1 MPANP
6 ALAKTRHGEELRRL
20 AYWLVPSLFCLAL
33 YYYGIRAWYQQ
44 DDFVWLAQR
53 YDIHNLHDFLR
64 AVFHPAP
71 HGTWRPLSERLF
83 FLVCGSLFGTSAFP
97 ARLCVFLTQLA
108 NLVLLSS
115 IARRLSGSRV
125 AGFLAP
131 VLWTANSA
139 LVLPMTWTSPYMEIL
154 CAFCILSAFYCFL
167 RYVEA
172 GRRSWYYGQWAAFL
186 IGFGVM
192 ETTIVYPAI
201 AAAYALL
208 WARKHVRHTLPLFG
222 VSLLFFG
229 FHTWFAPKQHTG
241 IYSQHFDARMLKTV
255 AIYWKWVLVP
265 PGRGWPPFLVMLT
278 VVAMVYIAWSA
289 WRRNLLPLFGLICFG
304 LLLAPV
310 APLTEHMT
318 PYYLTLPAIGI
329 ALVGASGAAAAAGK
343 GWPQKIVAAA
353 VLSLF
358 LIGQAPVAARQC
370 RWWSARSRRME
381 RIVLGVLAVHR
392 QFPGKT
398 LVLTGVDAV
407 FFSGAVWFR
416 AFPAFGVPDTYVDA
430 DDRGKIP
437 PDPLLVDSSR
447 YFMDPFD
454 LQQGLLGER
463 VRVLSVAGPVPVDV
477 TPRFEA
483 LAKASALIGPR
494 RIDLATV
501 RSQPY
506 LVGEWYESEGKHRW
520 MGRSAGVVLAGP
532 ELPAE
537 SLHLRGYCPAA
548 QVKSGPLAGRVT
560 ADGRLIGTFS
570 LSRGDADFEIAFSL
584 PPGAVGKP
592 SIRVEIQLD
601 HTIRVPDDDRDLGLS
616 FGSFEIR

>member
-1 MPANP
+1 
-6 ALAKTRHGEELRRL
+6 
-20 AYWLVPSLFCLAL
+20 
-33 YYYGIRAWYQQ
+33 
-44 DDFVWLAQR
+44 
-53 YDIHNLHDFLR
+53 
-64 AVFHPAP
+64 
-71 HGTWRPLSERLF
+71 
-83 FLVCGSLFGTSAFP
+83 
-97 ARLCVFLTQLA
+97 
-108 NLVLLSS
+108 
-115 IARRLSGSRV
+115 
-125 AGFLAP
+125 
-131 VLWTANSA
+131 
-139 LVLPMTWTSPYMEIL
+139 
-154 CAFCILSAFYCFL
+154 
-167 RYVEA
+167 
-172 GRRSWYYGQWAAFL
+172 
-186 IGFGVM
+186 
-192 ETTIVYPAI
+192 
-201 AAAYALL
+201 
-208 WARKHVRHTLPLFG
+208 
-222 VSLLFFG
+222 
-229 FHTWFAPKQHTG
+229 
-241 IYSQHFDARMLKTV
+241 
-255 AIYWKWVLVP
+255 
-265 PGRGWPPFLVMLT
+265 
-278 VVAMVYIAWSA
+278 
-289 WRRNLLPLFGLICFG
+289 
-304 LLLAPV
+304 
-310 APLTEHMT
+310 
-318 PYYLTLPAIGI
+318 
-329 ALVGASGAAAAAGK
+329 
-343 GWPQKIVAAA
+343 
-353 VLSLF
+353 
-358 LIGQAPVAARQC
+358 
-370 RWWSARSRRME
+370 ME

>member
-6 ALAKTRHGEELRRL
+6 TPAKTRHGEELRRL
-20 AYWLVPSLFCLAL
+20 AYWLVPPLFCLAL
-33 YYYGIRAWYQQ
+33 YFYGIRAWYQQ

-53 YDIHNLHDFLR
+53 YDIHNLPDFLR

-83 FLVCGSLFGTSAFP
+83 FLLCGSLFGTSAFP
-97 ARLCVFLTQLA
+97 ARLCVFLTQSA

-131 VLWTANSA
+131 ILWTANSA

-192 ETTIVYPAI
+192 ETTIVYPAM

-208 WARKHVRHTLPLFG
+208 FAPKRVRSTLPLFG
-222 VSLLFFG
+222 ASLLFFG
-229 FHTWFAPKQHTG
+229 FHTMFAPKQHTG
-241 IYSQHFDARMLKTV
+241 LYSQHFGTGMVKTV

-265 PGRGWPPFLVMLT
+265 PGRGWPPFLVML
-278 VVAMVYIAWSA
+278 
-289 WRRNLLPLFGLICFG
+289 R
-304 LLLAPV
+304 V

-329 ALVGASGAAAAAGK
+329 ALVGASGAAAAAEK
-343 GWPQKIVAAA
+343 GWRQKIVAAA
-353 VLSLF
+353 VLSVF
-358 LIGQAPVAARQC
+358 LIGQAPFAARQC
-370 RWWSARSRRME
+370 RWWSARSRGME
-381 RIVLGVLAVHR
+381 SIVLGVLAAHR

-416 AFPAFGVPDTYVDA
+416 AFPAFGAPDTYVDA
-430 DDRGKIP
+430 GDRANIP

-454 LQQGLLGER
+454 LQQGLLGDR

-483 LAKASALIGPR
+483 VAKASALIGPR
-494 RIDLATV
+494 RIDVAAA
-501 RSQPY
+501 RSQPF
-506 LVGEWYESEGKHRW
+506 LVGEWYASEGEHRW

-532 ELPAE
+532 ETPAE
-537 SLHLRGYCPAA
+537 SLHLRGYCPVA
-548 QVKSGPLAGRVT
+548 QVDSGALAGRVT
-560 ADGRLIGTFS
+560 ADGQSIGTFS
-570 LSRGDADFEIAFSL
+570 LSRSNNAFEVAFSL